1 MEINFIMNYENIEN
15 KIIQSIKKY
24 NWGFL
29 LKELP
34 LESILVGGYIRDL
47 LLGNRNKLL
56 DIDIVVPDNALD
68 ICKKISK
75 KFNCKFVVLD
85 EIRNVGRIIFKDFVL
100 DIASRVGETIF
111 EDLESRDF
119 TINSI
124 GFHLNQRKIIDPQN
138 GLIDIKLMKL
148 NCPNKNNLIE
158 DPLRILRF
166 FRFYSEY
173 NFEFDVSL
181 INFINENKKLLREV
195 ASERI
200 IYELRKIFKSKRS
213 FKALLLI
220 NEIKLFDWL
229 QTYENLSSEY
239 ISNLNFKNF
248 TIKEIESFLPIYYL
262 SEVLEEGAIK
272 KLRFSRLEITSSKII
287 KKWKKK
293 LINKNIDKF
302 SESERFELHSEMEK
316 ILPAFIFY
324 LPFEYHSNWLTRWR
338 DKEDKLFH
346 PRNLINGNTVKRYL
360 KLNDGPV
367 LGNLLNYLS
376 KEYAFNRINN
386 FDEAIY
392 EAERWIQQNAPKC
405 D

>member
-1 MEINFIMNYENIEN
+1 MIYKNIEN
-15 KIIQSIKKY
+15 KIFKSIKQY
-24 NWGFL
+24 NWGFI

-47 LLGNRNKLL
+47 LLEHRNQIL
-56 DIDIVVPDNALD
+56 DIDIVVPENALE

-85 EIRNVGRIIFKDFVL
+85 EIRNVGRIIFKEFVI
-100 DIASRVGETIF
+100 DIACRVGETII

-124 GFHLNQRKIIDPQN
+124 GFHINQRKIIDPQN
-138 GLIDIKLMKL
+138 GLIDLNLLRL

-173 NFEFDVSL
+173 DFEFEVSL
-181 INFINENKKLLREV
+181 INFITENKKLLSKV
-195 ASERI
+195 ATERI

-213 FKALLLI
+213 LKALLLI

-229 QTYENLSSEY
+229 QTYEDLSPEY
-239 ISNLNFKNF
+239 MSNLNFQNF
-248 TIKEIESFLPIYYL
+248 TIKEVESFLPIFYL
-262 SEVLEEGAIK
+262 TEVLEECAIK
-272 KLRFSRLEITSSKII
+272 KLKFSRLEISNSKIM

-293 LINKNIDKF
+293 LINKTIDQF
-302 SESERFELHSEMEK
+302 TELERFELHSEMEK

-324 LPFEYHSNWLTRWR
+324 LPFDDQAGWLVRWR
-338 DKEDKLFH
+338 DASDKLFH
-346 PRNLINGNTVKRYL
+346 PSHLINGNSLKRH
-360 KLNDGPV
+360 LNLHDGPL

-376 KEYAFNRINN
+376 QEYAFERINN

-392 EAERWIQQNAPKC
+392 EAGRWIQQNAPKC

>member
-1 MEINFIMNYENIEN
+1 MENDVIINYENIEN

-24 NWGFL
+24 NWEFL

-47 LLGNRNKLL
+47 LLENRDQVL
-56 DIDIVVPDNALD
+56 DIDIVVPENALE

-85 EIRNVGRIIFKDFVL
+85 EVRNVGRIIFKEFVI
-100 DIASRVGETIF
+100 DIACRVGETII

-124 GFHLNQRKIIDPQN
+124 GFHIDRRKIIDPQN
-138 GLIDIKLMKL
+138 GLIDLKRLKL

-166 FRFYSEY
+166 FRFYSEN
-173 NFEFDVSL
+173 NFEFEVSL
-181 INFINENKKLLREV
+181 INFITENKKLMREV
-195 ASERI
+195 ATERI
-200 IYELRKIFKSKRS
+200 IDELRKIFKSKRS
-213 FKALLLI
+213 LKALVLI

-229 QTYENLSSEY
+229 QTYEDLSPEY
-239 ISNLNFKNF
+239 ISNLNFQNF
-248 TIKEIESFLPIYYL
+248 TIKEVESFLPLYYL
-262 SEVLEEGAIK
+262 TEVLEEDAIK
-272 KLRFSRLEITSSKII
+272 KLKFSKIEISRSKVI

-293 LINKNIDKF
+293 LINKKIDQF
-302 SESERFELHSEMEK
+302 TELERFELHSEMEK

-324 LPFEYHSNWLTRWR
+324 LPFEDQTDWLVRWR
-338 DKEDKLFH
+338 DSSDKLFH
-346 PRNLINGNTVKRYL
+346 PRQLINGNTL
-360 KLNDGPV
+360 KKHLNLHDGPL

-376 KEYAFNRINN
+376 KEYAFERINN

-392 EAERWIQQNAPKC
+392 EAGRWIQQNAPKC

>member
-56 DIDIVVPDNALD
+56 DIDIVVPDNAVDL
-68 ICKKISK
+68 CKKISK

-85 EIRNVGRIIFKDFVL
+85 EIRNIGRIIFKDFVI
-100 DIASRVGETIF
+100 DIACRVGETIL

-272 KLRFSRLEITSSKII
+272 KLRFSRLEITSSKVI

-293 LINKNIDKF
+293 LINKKIDNF
-302 SESERFELHSEMEK
+302 SELERFELHSEMEK

-324 LPFEYHSNWLTRWR
+324 LPFQDQIDWLVRWR
-338 DKEDKLFH
+338 DASDKLFH
-346 PRNLINGNTVKRYL
+346 PRYLINGNTLKRHL
-360 KLNDGPV
+360 NLNDGPL

-376 KEYAFNRINN
+376 KEYAFERINN

-392 EAERWIQQNAPKC
+392 EAGRWIQQNAPKC

>member
-1 MEINFIMNYENIEN
+1 MENDLIINHENIEN

-24 NWGFL
+24 NWEFL

-47 LLGNRNKLL
+47 LLENRDQVL
-56 DIDIVVPDNALD
+56 DIDIVVPENALD

-85 EIRNVGRIIFKDFVL
+85 EVRNVGRIIFKEFVI
-100 DIASRVGETIF
+100 DIACRVGETII

-124 GFHLNQRKIIDPQN
+124 GFHIDRRKIIDPQN
-138 GLIDIKLMKL
+138 GLIDLKRLKL

-166 FRFYSEY
+166 FRFYSEN
-173 NFEFDVSL
+173 NFEFEVSL
-181 INFINENKKLLREV
+181 INFITENKKLLREV
-195 ASERI
+195 ATERI

-213 FKALLLI
+213 LKALVLI

-229 QTYENLSSEY
+229 QTYEDLSPEY
-239 ISNLNFKNF
+239 ISNLNFQNF
-248 TIKEIESFLPIYYL
+248 TIKEVESFLPLYYL
-262 SEVLEEGAIK
+262 TEVLEEDAIK
-272 KLRFSRLEITSSKII
+272 KLKFSRIEISRSKVI

-293 LINKNIDKF
+293 LINKTIDQF
-302 SESERFELHSEMEK
+302 TELERFELHSEMEK

-324 LPFEYHSNWLTRWR
+324 LPFEDQTDWLVRWR
-338 DKEDKLFH
+338 DSSDKLFH
-346 PRNLINGNTVKRYL
+346 PRQLINGNTL
-360 KLNDGPV
+360 KKHLNLHDGPL

-376 KEYAFNRINN
+376 KEYAFERINN

-392 EAERWIQQNAPKC
+392 EAGRWIQQNAPKC

>member
-1 MEINFIMNYENIEN
+1 MEINLIMNYENIEN
-15 KIIQSIKKY
+15 KIIQSFKKY
-24 NWGFL
+24 NWEFL

-68 ICKKISK
+68 ICKKISE
-75 KFNCKFVVLD
+75 KFNCRFVVLD
-85 EIRNVGRIIFKDFVL
+85 ETRNVGRIIFKDFVI

-138 GLIDIKLMKL
+138 GLIDLNLMKL

-181 INFINENKKLLREV
+181 INFINQNKKLLREV

-213 FKALLLI
+213 FQALLLI
-220 NEIKLFDWL
+220 SEIKLFDWL

-239 ISNLNFKNF
+239 ISNLNFQNF
-248 TIKEIESFLPIYYL
+248 TVKEVESFLPIYYL
-262 SEVLEEGAIK
+262 TEVLEDVAIK
-272 KLRFSRLEITSSKII
+272 KLKFSRLEIKSSKII

-293 LINKNIDKF
+293 LINKKIDKF
-302 SESERFELHSEMEK
+302 SELERFELHSEMEK

-324 LPFEYHSNWLTRWR
+324 LPFEDQTDWLVRWR
-338 DKEDKLFH
+338 DASDKLFH
-346 PRNLINGNTVKRYL
+346 PRHLINGNTLKRH
-360 KLNDGPV
+360 LNLSDGPL

-376 KEYAFNRINN
+376 KEYAYERINN

-392 EAERWIQQNAPKC
+392 EAGRWIQQNAPKC

>member
-1 MEINFIMNYENIEN
+1 MENDLIINHENIEN

-24 NWGFL
+24 NWEFL

-47 LLGNRNKLL
+47 LLENRDQVL
-56 DIDIVVPDNALD
+56 DIDIVVPENALE

-85 EIRNVGRIIFKDFVL
+85 EVRNVGRIIFKEFVI
-100 DIASRVGETIF
+100 DIACRVGETII

-124 GFHLNQRKIIDPQN
+124 GFHIDRRKIIDPQN
-138 GLIDIKLMKL
+138 GLIDLKRLKL

-166 FRFYSEY
+166 FRFYSEN
-173 NFEFDVSL
+173 NFEFEVSL
-181 INFINENKKLLREV
+181 INFITENKKLLREV
-195 ASERI
+195 ATERI

-213 FKALLLI
+213 LKALVLI

-229 QTYENLSSEY
+229 QTYEDLSPEY
-239 ISNLNFKNF
+239 ISNLNFQNF
-248 TIKEIESFLPIYYL
+248 TIKEVESFLPLYYL
-262 SEVLEEGAIK
+262 TEVLEEDAIK
-272 KLRFSRLEITSSKII
+272 KLKFSRIEISRSKVI

-293 LINKNIDKF
+293 LINKKIDQF
-302 SESERFELHSEMEK
+302 TELERFELHSEMEK

-324 LPFEYHSNWLTRWR
+324 LPFEDQTDWLVRWR
-338 DKEDKLFH
+338 DSSDKLFH
-346 PRNLINGNTVKRYL
+346 PRQLINGNTL
-360 KLNDGPV
+360 KKHLNLNDGPL

-376 KEYAFNRINN
+376 KEYAFERINN

-392 EAERWIQQNAPKC
+392 EAGRWIQQNAPKC

>member
-1 MEINFIMNYENIEN
+1 MELNFIMNHENIEI

-34 LESILVGGYIRDL
+34 FESILVGGYIRDL

-56 DIDIVVPDNALD
+56 DIDIVVPDNSLD
-68 ICKKISK
+68 ICKKISE

-85 EIRNVGRIIFKDFVL
+85 EIRNVGRIIFKDFVI
-100 DIASRVGETIF
+100 DIACRVGETIF

-138 GLIDIKLMKL
+138 GLIDLNLMKL
-148 NCPNKNNLIE
+148 NCPNKNNLIQ

-229 QTYENLSSEY
+229 QTYEDLSTEY
-239 ISNLNFKNF
+239 ISNLNFQSF
-248 TIKEIESFLPIYYL
+248 TIKEVESFLPIYYL
-262 SEVLEEGAIK
+262 TEVLEEGAIK
-272 KLRFSRLEITSSKII
+272 KLKFSRFEISSSKVI

-293 LINKNIDKF
+293 LINKTIDQF
-302 SESERFELHSEMEK
+302 TELERFQLHSEMEK

-324 LPFEYHSNWLTRWR
+324 LPFEDQNYWLARWR
-338 DKEDKLFH
+338 DVNDRLFH
-346 PRNLINGNTVKRYL
+346 PRHLINGNSLKRH
-360 KLNDGPV
+360 LNLHDGPL
-367 LGNLLNYLS
+367 LGKLLNYLS
-376 KEYAFNRINN
+376 KEYAFERINN

-392 EAERWIQQNAPKC
+392 EAGRWIQQNAPKC

>member
-1 MEINFIMNYENIEN
+1 MKYKNIEQ
-15 KIIQSIKKY
+15 KIFQSIKKN
-24 NWGFL
+24 NWEFL

-34 LESILVGGYIRDL
+34 RESILVGGYIRDL
-47 LLGNRNKLL
+47 LLGNSNQLL
-56 DIDIVVPDNALD
+56 DVDIVVPENALE

-85 EIRNVGRIIFKDFVL
+85 EIRKVGRIIFKDFVI
-100 DIASRVGETIF
+100 DIACRNGKTII

-124 GFHLNQRKIIDPQN
+124 GFHIHQRKIIDPQS
-138 GLIDIKLMKL
+138 GLEDLRLLKL
-148 NCPNKNNLIE
+148 NCPNKQNLID
-158 DPLRILRF
+158 DPLRFLRF

-173 NFEFDVSL
+173 NFQFDVSL
-181 INFINENKKLLREV
+181 INFITENKKLLREV
-195 ASERI
+195 AAERI
-200 IYELRKIFKSKRS
+200 INELRKIFKNKRS
-213 FKALLLI
+213 LKALLLI

-229 QTYENLSSEY
+229 QQYENLSSNY
-239 ISNLNFKNF
+239 IKNLNFIYF
-248 TIKEIESFLPIYYL
+248 TRKEVESFLPIYYL
-262 SEVLEEGAIK
+262 SEVLELGAIK
-272 KLRFSRLEITSSKII
+272 QLKFSRFDIASSRVI

-293 LINKNIDKF
+293 LINKSINKF
-302 SESERFELHSEMEK
+302 TELERFELHVEMEN

-324 LPFEYHSNWLTRWR
+324 LPVEYHKEWLNRWR
-338 DKEDKLFH
+338 DLGDKLFH
-346 PRNLINGNTVKRYL
+346 PSHLINGNTL
-360 KLNDGPV
+360 KSHLNIYDGPL

-392 EAERWIQQNAPKC
+392 EAGRWIQQNAPKC

>member
-1 MEINFIMNYENIEN
+1 MENDLIINYENIEN
-15 KIIQSIKKY
+15 KIIQSIKEY

-47 LLGNRNKLL
+47 LLENRDQVL
-56 DIDIVVPDNALD
+56 DIDIVVPENALE

-85 EIRNVGRIIFKDFVL
+85 EVRNVGRIIFKEFVI
-100 DIASRVGETIF
+100 DIACRVGETII

-124 GFHLNQRKIIDPQN
+124 GFHIDRRKIIDPQN
-138 GLIDIKLMKL
+138 GLIDLKRLKL

-166 FRFYSEY
+166 FRFYSEN
-173 NFEFDVSL
+173 NFEFEVSL
-181 INFINENKKLLREV
+181 INFITENKKLLREV
-195 ASERI
+195 ATERI

-213 FKALLLI
+213 LKALVLI

-229 QTYENLSSEY
+229 QTYEDLSPEY
-239 ISNLNFKNF
+239 ISNLNFQNF
-248 TIKEIESFLPIYYL
+248 TIKEVESFLPLYYL
-262 SEVLEEGAIK
+262 TEVLEEDAIK
-272 KLRFSRLEITSSKII
+272 KLKFSRIEISRSKVI

-293 LINKNIDKF
+293 LINKKIDQF
-302 SESERFELHSEMEK
+302 TELERFELHSEMEK

-324 LPFEYHSNWLTRWR
+324 LPFEDQTDWLVRWR
-338 DKEDKLFH
+338 DSSDKLFH
-346 PRNLINGNTVKRYL
+346 PRQLINGNTL
-360 KLNDGPV
+360 KKHLNLNDGPL

-376 KEYAFNRINN
+376 KEYAFERINN

>member
-1 MEINFIMNYENIEN
+1 MGKDLIMNYENIEN
-15 KIIQSIKKY
+15 QIIQSIKKY
-24 NWGFL
+24 NWEFL

-47 LLGNRNKLL
+47 LLENSNQIL
-56 DIDIVVPDNALD
+56 DIDIVVPENAIE

-85 EIRNVGRIIFKDFVL
+85 ERRNVGRVIFKEFVI
-100 DIASRVGETIF
+100 DIACRVGKTII

-124 GFHLNQRKIIDPQN
+124 GFHINQRKIIDPQN
-138 GLIDIKLMKL
+138 GLIDLNLLKL

-173 NFEFDVSL
+173 NFEFEDSL
-181 INFINENKKLLREV
+181 INFITENKKLLKEV
-195 ASERI
+195 ATERI

-213 FKALLLI
+213 LQSLLLM

-229 QTYENLSSEY
+229 QTYEHLSTKY
-239 ISNLNFKNF
+239 ISNVNFQRF
-248 TIKEIESFLPIYYL
+248 TIKEVESFLPIYYL
-262 SEVLEEGAIK
+262 TEVFEEGAIK
-272 KLRFSRLEITSSKII
+272 KLKFSKLEISSSKVI

-293 LINKNIDKF
+293 LINKTIDQF
-302 SESERFELHSEMEK
+302 TELERFQLHSEMEK

-324 LPFEYHSNWLTRWR
+324 LPFEDQNYWLARWR
-338 DKEDKLFH
+338 DVNDRLFH
-346 PRNLINGNTVKRYL
+346 PRHLINGNSLKRH
-360 KLNDGPV
+360 LNLHDGPL
-367 LGNLLNYLS
+367 LGKLLNYLS
-376 KEYAFNRINN
+376 KEYAFERINN

-392 EAERWIQQNAPKC
+392 EAGRWIQQNAPKC